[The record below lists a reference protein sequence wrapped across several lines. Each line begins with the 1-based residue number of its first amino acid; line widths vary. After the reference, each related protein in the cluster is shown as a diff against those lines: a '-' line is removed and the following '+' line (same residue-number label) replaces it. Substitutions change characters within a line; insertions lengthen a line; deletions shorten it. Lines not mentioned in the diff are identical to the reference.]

1 MKFFFKQ
8 TYTCIPKSDN
18 DARMQAKLGK
28 KNPTG
33 LPVGVVS
40 DMDYLCAALNASDG
54 IYGNHNPV
62 LGVACEVRDFLY
74 ECGNDDGPES
84 VPEKH

>member
-1 MKFFFKQ
+1 MEFFFKQ
-8 TYTCIPKSDN
+8 TYTCIPKSEN

-40 DMDYLCAALNASDG
+40 YVYAKLNDN
-54 IYGNHNPV
+54 I
-62 LGVACEVRDFLY
+62 
-74 ECGNDDGPES
+74 
-84 VPEKH
+84 